1 MPMVVPRGKRTFA
14 LEVAGTRT
22 GPARQTKYSN
32 LARTGRPVCSKSL
45 LRSEGDGTLE
55 VVTNGNQ
62 LALAPTGGNVGVGT
76 NTPGAT
82 LDVAGEAVVRGNASF
97 GGGNQSSLVKI
108 DSQGS
113 QTVGLQLGPDP
124 ELSPTSADGRRRLLD
139 ANASSVAT
147 TSSQFNKRSFGVYS
161 LVGGEQV
168 VVKRR

>member
-1 MPMVVPRGKRTFA
+1 MVVPRGKRTSA

-22 GPARQTKYSN
+22 GPARQAEVLQFGTY
-32 LARTGRPVCSKSL
+32 RGDQFVPKSL

-108 DSQGS
+108 DYA
-113 QTVGLQLGPDP
+113 GL
-124 ELSPTSADGRRRLLD
+124 ADCW
-139 ANASSVAT
+139 VAAWP
-147 TSSQFNKRSFGVYS
+147 
-161 LVGGEQV
+161 
-168 VVKRR
+168 